1 MERGADERSKG
12 SAMLRRSL
20 RCGEEDNIFRKKF
33 DTCATGVV
41 RLALQDIS
49 VM

>member
-1 MERGADERSKG
+1 MARGADGRSKV
-12 SAMLRRSL
+12 SAVLRRSL
-20 RCGEEDNIFRKKF
+20 RCGEEDNFFRAKF

-41 RLALQDIS
+41 RLELQDIS

>member
-1 MERGADERSKG
+1 MERGADERSKVT
-12 SAMLRRSL
+12 AMLPRSL
-20 RCGEEDNIFRKKF
+20 LCGEEHNFFRTKF

-41 RLALQDIS
+41 RLELQDIS